1 MAGKNLLTG
10 QALIILLR
18 NVLFIEIA
26 ISKIFIIE
34 SCQTIQHIPL
44 HLGPVKKKFYILGVP
59 SPVWQAKA
67 ILLAEGYFIS

>member
-1 MAGKNLLTG
+1 MAEKNLLTR

-34 SCQTIQHIPL
+34 SCQTGASKPKSSF
-44 HLGPVKKKFYILGVP
+44 LGDT
-59 SPVWQAKA
+59 AKGDA
-67 ILLAEGYFIS
+67 